1 MNITLPNLKPDSKSL
16 YIHKVD
22 KICNPIINFVCVY
35 IYIYIELG
43 FYLSRFF
50 LSHYRPS

>member
-22 KICNPIINFVCVY
+22 KIYNPIINFVYVY
-35 IYIYIELG
+35 VYIELG
-43 FYLSRFF
+43 FCLSRSF
-50 LSHYRPS
+50 LSHYRPN